1 MKNPG
6 IICLFVVVCMFLALL
21 FGFFWGRNANN
32 TPIQVSKLDTAPSE
46 TITPQMRQIAGSSGI
61 AMVDINS
68 AGLDELQ
75 TLPGI
80 GPVLAQRILDYRR
93 ENGPFESFSDLANVE
108 GIGDGIMDQIAE
120 YVIVGG

>member
-6 IICLFVVVCMFLALL
+6 VICLFVVVCMFLSLL
-21 FGFFWGRNANN
+21 FGFFLGRNANSA
-32 TPIQVSKLDTAPSE
+32 PIQVSKLDTAPSVTE
-46 TITPQMRQIAGSSGI
+46 ASQAEQATESTGIT
-61 AMVDINS
+61 MVDINS
-68 AGLDELQ
+68 ADLAELQ

-93 ENGPFESFSDLANVE
+93 ENGPFESFSELANVE
-108 GIGDGIMDQIAE
+108 GIGAGIMAQIAE

>member
-1 MKNPG
+1 MRNPG

-21 FGFFWGRNANN
+21 FGFFLGSNANN

-46 TITPQMRQIAGSSGI
+46 TITPQMRQVAGSSGI

-68 AGLDELQ
+68 AGLTELQ

-93 ENGPFESFSDLANVE
+93 ENGPFERFSDLANVE
-108 GIGDGIMDQIAE
+108 GIGNGIMDQIAE